1 MSKTPSIDV
10 RFRANKYEL
19 DIFAILESIPADIK
33 NEFIKECIVE
43 HTKAVV
49 NGKQKSRILSR
60 QVLCNELTDKQADL
74 SFYVPS
80 RDMILSEMERDYLSP
95 KAPTKEFVYI
105 QQEQETTTK
114 TNNNNNSAE
123 DNTDTD
129 ANTNTDADTDT
140 DTDANTNTDTDINT
154 NTDALDESI
163 AVTRDDDCD
172 NNNNNNDNDNNDDN
186 DDNDDDNDDYDMS
199 NYSTFGMQ
207 GTSIF

>member
-95 KAPTKEFVYI
+95 KAPAKEFVYVNTV
-105 QQEQETTTK
+105 QEQEIK
-114 TNNNNNSAE
+114 QENNKENKE
-123 DNTDTD
+123 TQQQEEVQQEEEQQQEEQQQEEQQEVQQEET
-129 ANTNTDADTDT
+129 
-140 DTDANTNTDTDINT
+140 
-154 NTDALDESI
+154 
-163 AVTRDDDCD
+163 VTSPI
-172 NNNNNNDNDNNDDN
+172 NDNDNNNDDDNDDN
-186 DDNDDDNDDYDMS
+186 DDNDDDNMGEYMA
-199 NYSTFGMQ
+199 FGMQ
-207 GTSIF
+207 GTSIFN

>member
-95 KAPTKEFVYI
+95 KAPTKEFVYVNTVQEQEMEQKNNKENKEAQQEEI
-105 QQEQETTTK
+105 QQEEIQQEEQQEEVQQEEIIT
-114 TNNNNNSAE
+114 SP
-123 DNTDTD
+123 
-129 ANTNTDADTDT
+129 
-140 DTDANTNTDTDINT
+140 I
-154 NTDALDESI
+154 
-163 AVTRDDDCD
+163 
-172 NNNNNNDNDNNDDN
+172 
-186 DDNDDDNDDYDMS
+186 NDDDNDDDMS

>member
-19 DIFAILESIPADIK
+19 DIYAILESIPADIK
-33 NEFIKECIVE
+33 NEFLKECIVE

-49 NGKQKSRILSR
+49 KGEKKSRILSR
-60 QVLCNELTDKQADL
+60 QVLCNELTDKQAEL

-80 RDMILSEMERDYLSP
+80 RDMILNEMERDYLSP
-95 KAPTKEFVYI
+95 KAPAKEFVYI

-114 TNNNNNSAE
+114 TTNNNSTE
-123 DNTDTD
+123 DT
-129 ANTNTDADTDT
+129 T
-140 DTDANTNTDTDINT
+140 DTDANTNTDTDTDVNTNTDTDTDT

-172 NNNNNNDNDNNDDN
+172 NNNDDDNNDDDNNDDDNNDNND
-186 DDNDDDNDDYDMS
+186 DDYDMS

-207 GTSIF
+207 GTNIFQ